1 MSSNGDAPVAASTD
15 ASGPLASST
24 NASGSLA
31 VVLHAVADHAAEA
44 DALLRG
50 VPGVLALADRPALIL
65 AVEARLD
72 QLDAFVTTSEARI
85 EHGQATSG
93 PGESA
98 DIEETNAALIRVKDV
113 LWALRRDRLRTA
125 AAVSA
130 LAGRDGGARALAGFC
145 VVFGFKSYVGFSS
158 VGFVGAARSSS

>member
-1 MSSNGDAPVAASTD
+1 M
-15 ASGPLASST
+15 
-24 NASGSLA
+24 
-31 VVLHAVADHAAEA
+31 VLHAVADHAAEA

-93 PGESA
+93 PVESA
-98 DIEETNAALIRVKDV
+98 DIEETNAALDQGQGRAVG
-113 LWALRRDRLRTA
+113 TA
-125 AAVSA
+125 AGPPAH
-130 LAGRDGGARALAGFC
+130 GRRG
-145 VVFGFKSYVGFSS
+145 V
-158 VGFVGAARSSS
+158 RSGRP